1 MGRMNRPI
9 PVRIHMLSE
18 PVLFFVLLLAP
29 FVLGF
34 SDVDAGRNISL
45 AAAIVVLVGTL
56 TTNWPLSV
64 VRVIPLPVHGVIDIV
79 LGLVL
84 IVAPFALGY
93 SDDSTAAVVVHVV
106 LGLGLLVAG
115 FMTNWSGAHDR
126 AAVRRQ
132 RRANAKR

>member
-1 MGRMNRPI
+1 MNRPI
-9 PVRIHMLSE
+9 PVRAHMFSE
-18 PVLFFVLLLAP
+18 PALFFVLLLAP
-29 FVLGF
+29 FVLDF
-34 SDVDAGRNISL
+34 ADFHAARNISI

-56 TTNWPLSV
+56 LTNWPLSV

-93 SDDSTAAVVVHVV
+93 SDDSTAAVVVHLI

-126 AAVRRQ
+126 ADLRR
-132 RRANAKR
+132 RRHENAKR